1 MMIQRFFSLLIFLLF
16 VNNIAAQ
23 SLSSEEIIENRVE
36 ASYDNEPVYARN
48 IILFSQLEISKFY
61 TNRNFN
67 LAWENVKNREDLITS
82 LQRADE
88 EGLLPEDY
96 HLKEIRTLLNKSS
109 YTQLSELETAE
120 FDLILTDAL
129 ILYASHLISGK
140 VDQSKLRT
148 EWDLDRNEKPE
159 NPDSL
164 LTVTLGNMQV
174 KEVLESFKPKSPFY
188 DDLKFYLKE
197 YRELAKKGGW
207 NKISEGE
214 TLKKGMRND
223 RISEVRKYLLTTNDL
238 ESAYAEDDDLYD
250 DELEVAVKKFQF
262 RHNLTE
268 DGAIGKGTL
277 AQMNTSVED
286 RIEMMRLNLERA
298 RWVLH
303 HPEDDFLIVNIA
315 GFNIKRVQNK
325 KIVYSSRVIVG
336 KNHKESPIFK
346 DEVEYIVMNP
356 TWTLPYSIA
365 THETL
370 PKLKKD
376 PGYLAAKQMEI
387 MDRNGK
393 ILDPN
398 TIDFNK
404 YSSGNFPFIIRQTA
418 GPHNALG
425 QVKFIFPN
433 KYAVYLHDTPSR
445 GLFNREDRAF
455 SHGCIRL
462 EKKWELLMGLMNE
475 PQVWNMDKINSILES
490 GKTTQINLKK
500 HVDIYIL
507 YWTAGVDRDKNLY
520 FERDVYNRDASV
532 LKALNKPIKSVLVN

>member
-1 MMIQRFFSLLIFLLF
+1 MMIQRFFSLVIFLLF
-16 VNNIAAQ
+16 ANSV
-23 SLSSEEIIENRVE
+23 SSQNLTSQQIIENRVE
-36 ASYDNEPVYARN
+36 ASYDNKPVYARN
-48 IILFSQLEISKFY
+48 IILFSQVEISKFY
-61 TNRNFN
+61 SNRSFN
-67 LAWENVKNREDLITS
+67 LAWENGKNRQDLITS
-82 LQRADE
+82 LERADE

-96 HLKEIRTLLNKSS
+96 HLREIRA
-109 YTQLSELETAE
+109 LSNTTAYSKLSALEMAD

-148 EWDLDRNEKPE
+148 EWDLDMNEKPE

-164 LTVTLGNMQV
+164 LTVTLGNRQV
-174 KEVLESFKPKSPFY
+174 KETLNSFKPKSPFY
-188 DDLKFYLKE
+188 DDLKLYLKE
-197 YRELAKKGGW
+197 YRELAKSGGW

-214 TLKKGMRND
+214 TLKKGMRNE
-223 RISEVRKYLLTTNDL
+223 RISEVRKYLITTNDL
-238 ESAYAEDDDLYD
+238 KADNVEDDDLFD
-250 DELEVAVKKFQF
+250 EELEIAVKKFQF
-262 RHNLTE
+262 RHNLTQ

-277 AQMNTSVED
+277 AQMNMSVED

-303 HPEDDFLIVNIA
+303 HPGDDFLIVNIA

-325 KIVYSSRVIVG
+325 EIVYTSRVIVG

-393 ILDPN
+393 VLDPN
-398 TIDFNK
+398 NIDFSK
-404 YSSGNFPFIIRQTA
+404 YSSGNFPFIIRQKA

-445 GLFNREDRAF
+445 SLFNREDRAF

-462 EKKWELLMGLMNE
+462 EKKWELLMGLMNQPE
-475 PQVWNMDKINSILES
+475 VWNMDKINSVLES

-532 LKALNKPIKSVLVN
+532 LKALNKPITPVLMK